1 VLENSVF
8 VLFVIIT
15 LGYFLGLIRF
25 GSFSLEASGIVIV
38 AMIFGHFGYMV
49 PDAFRT
55 MGLTLFLYTIG
66 LQAGPGFIESF
77 KKSGR
82 QLTTLALI
90 TVGSAGILTLILGH
104 LFRISPELS
113 VGLFAGSLT
122 STPGLAAATEASGSP
137 MASLG
142 YGVAYPIGIVGT
154 ILTLR
159 ILPRLFKISIADAE
173 KAMNLEKGDMRQQ
186 MEWRILRVTNKNVQK
201 ITIKDLN
208 LDKHY
213 GVTISRILRNG
224 KSLVPTQDIQLEID
238 DKVRLVGPR
247 EGLDKAVLLL
257 GEEEHDVEIPLPANR
272 TVLRVL
278 VNNPE
283 YVGKPLG
290 DHHLEERFNVIVT
303 RVRRSGIDLPP
314 TPERRLQMGDI
325 LQLVGDAQTLEM
337 LSERMGANL
346 KNMLKY
352 EIVPVSLGIVL
363 GMLVGNLHIGSE
375 NGFTISLGLSGGI
388 ILTSLFLGYKGVT
401 GPITWVVTGHTNR
414 LLRDFG
420 LVFFLSSV
428 GTEAG
433 AGLVNTIQDQG
444 VILLLMAFFITI
456 LPMLITA
463 LVGLKLFKLNLL
475 TVLGTITGGMTN
487 TPGLGVVNKMSDSD
501 AVNASYA
508 AVYPFALVLMIVF
521 AHLMIKIW

>member
-1 VLENSVF
+1 MLGNSVF

-38 AMIFGHFGYMV
+38 AMLFGHFGFMV

-82 QLTTLALI
+82 QLTLLALV
-90 TVGSAGILTLILGH
+90 TVGSAGLLTLALGH
-104 LFRISPELS
+104 LFNISSDLS

-137 MASLG
+137 LASLG
-142 YGVAYPIGIVGT
+142 YGVAYPVGVIGT

-159 ILPRLFKISIADAE
+159 LMPRIFKINIADAE
-173 KAMNLEKGDMRQQ
+173 KTANLEKVTFLQQ
-186 MEWRILRVTNKNVQK
+186 MEWRIIRVTNKNVQSLS
-201 ITIKDLN
+201 IKDLN

-213 GVTISRILRNG
+213 GVTISRILREG
-224 KSLVPTQDIQLEID
+224 ESLVPKQDLTLKVE

-247 EGLDKAVLLL
+247 EGLDKAVLML
-257 GEEEHDVEIPLPANR
+257 GEEEHEIEIPLPVNR

-283 YVGKPLG
+283 YVGKRLG

-314 TPERRLQMGDI
+314 APERKLQMGDI
-325 LQLVGDAQTLEM
+325 LQLVGDAHTLEI

-346 KNMLKY
+346 KNMLRH

-363 GMLVGNLHIGSE
+363 GMLVGSLHIGSE
-375 NGFTISLGLSGGI
+375 NGFMISLGLSGGI

-401 GPITWVVTGHTNR
+401 GPVTWVVTGHTNR

-433 AGLVNTIQDQG
+433 AGLVKTIQDQG
-444 VILLLMAFFITI
+444 IVLLIMAFFITI
-456 LPMLITA
+456 IPMLITA
-463 LVGLKLFKLNLL
+463 LAGLKIFKLNLL

>member
-1 VLENSVF
+1 MLDNPVF

-15 LGYFLGLIRF
+15 AGYFLGLLRV

-38 AMIFGHFGYMV
+38 AMIFGHFGFMV
-49 PDAFRT
+49 PSAFRII
-55 MGLTLFLYTIG
+55 GLTLFLYTIG
-66 LQAGPGFIESF
+66 LQAGPGFIGSF

-82 QLTTLALI
+82 QLTILAMI
-90 TVGSAGILTLILGH
+90 TVGTAGILTVVLGH
-104 LFRISPELS
+104 LFSISPELS

-137 MASLG
+137 LASLG
-142 YGVAYPIGIVGT
+142 YGVAYPVGIVGT

-159 ILPRLFKISIADAE
+159 FIPRLFKVNILDAE
-173 KAMNLEKGDMRQQ
+173 EALKREKVSVKDR
-186 MEWRILRVTNKNVQK
+186 MEWRIVRVTNKNVQSMS
-201 ITIKDLN
+201 IKDLN

-213 GVTISRILRNG
+213 GVTISRILRG
-224 KSLVPTQDIQLEID
+224 EDSLVPKPGLMLKTGDLI
-238 DKVRLVGPR
+238 RLVGTR
-247 EGLDKAVLLL
+247 DGLDKAVILL
-257 GEEEHDVEIPLPANR
+257 GEKEQNVEIPLPQNR

-283 YVGKPLG
+283 YVGKRLG

-314 TPERRLQMGDI
+314 TPERKLQMGDI

-346 KNMLKY
+346 KNMLRH

-363 GMLVGNLHIGSE
+363 GMLVGSLHIGSE
-375 NGFTISLGLSGGI
+375 NGFIFSLGLSGGI

-401 GPITWVVTGHTNR
+401 GPVTWVVTGHTNR

-420 LVFFLSSV
+420 LVFFLASV

-433 AGLVNTIQDQG
+433 AGLVNTIREQG
-444 VILLLMAFFITI
+444 ITLLVMAFFITVI
-456 LPMLITA
+456 PMLLTA
-463 LVGLKLFKLNLL
+463 LAGIKWFKLNLL

-501 AVNASYA
+501 AVNAAYA
-508 AVYPFALVLMIVF
+508 AVYPFALVLMIAF
-521 AHLMIKIW
+521 AHLLVKIW